1 MKKIIFLVAL
11 SMGAMSAIAQEQKAF
26 GNATPFVG
34 VSVGMV
40 DYSEELGNGFEATAD
55 VTMLSLRGG
64 LKFNE
69 HVSAELRIG
78 KSSSDTANVFGFP
91 VEVEVENY
99 LGAYAK
105 AHLPINDNFNV
116 YGLLGFTKASFS
128 ADAGFGAVSDDESDM
143 SYGLGLEFWQG
154 KKRAGQIGG
163 AIEYINYYDKNETT
177 VDSIEL
183 SFLVSL

>member
-11 SMGAMSAIAQEQKAF
+11 SMGAMSAIAEEQKAF
-26 GNATPFVG
+26 GNATPFLG
-34 VSVGMV
+34 VSVGSV
-40 DYSEELGNGFEATAD
+40 DYSEELGGGFEATAD

-64 LKFNE
+64 LKFNDY
-69 HVSAELRIG
+69 VSAELRLG

-91 VEVEVENY
+91 VEVEVESY

-105 AHLPINDNFNV
+105 GHLPINDNFNA

-143 SYGLGLEFWQG
+143 SYGLGVEFWQSE
-154 KKRAGQIGG
+154 KRSGRIGG
-163 AIEYINYYDKNETT
+163 AIEYINYYDKNATT

-183 SFLVSL
+183 SLLVSL